1 MADASLAKGCWAT
14 LSRDTLAR
22 IIQLAA
28 FNENDV
34 ACSLLPLDKATCAL
48 ARSLGYSATVHAA
61 KAVPRWAF
69 AARWGAPG
77 AMRDMTLEMRRKL
90 LCATAASGDLENLE
104 LAASV
109 VGCPLGPDVF
119 TAARAAGHGE
129 VLGWLRSAGLT
140 DTDASLEAAGRAGHP
155 NCSPSCII
163 AAAGAG
169 HSVCGRLRSI
179 NSLEERMNIALAA
192 AAAAAGGG
200 HAAECDRL
208 LQLHKEMRDG
218 FLGLHPAVPAF
229 EAENFPQLQA
239 AGVRLL
245 EAAVEGLGLGELAA
259 LYGRWIDRSRT
270 AGRPNAVGGGDG
282 SAAGAG
288 AEAGAG
294 AAAGGGDGGSS
305 SGSGQGYQHSGWV
318 LTWRPEEEEEDALF
332 GEARTPQER
341 SAAAAWRAGV
351 HARLLAAAA
360 CSASPEWR
368 AKYEWLKARGHVAR
382 RDCDKVRVAA
392 RAAACPSS
400 VPGPGLE
407 EEAVVRLGYLRGE
420 LGVAAVC
427 SARVVAEALVS
438 GNDRALE
445 YVLRLAAEA
454 ADLDSIET
462 ALATEAATGSAA
474 QAGDTDALGSGP
486 HAADHSQS
494 FKAADSHPCSD
505 GGSSSNSNS
514 NSSSSSSR
522 PCPSPHELVAAVVAA
537 PDAVPTAA
545 ARGHIRCLKA
555 LRAWGGRMSTAVLV
569 AAARAGQMQVVAWLL
584 DECCTGRAAP
594 GGRGRVVGAEGSS
607 GSGGGE
613 PQGEGEVQQTAE
625 VCTAAARS
633 GSLELLALVRA
644 RGCPWGPEAVAAG
657 AAAGCEAVLAYL
669 VAQGCPAGDCHD
681 AYAAAIAAE
690 DLLTLRCLRRLGLPW
705 SGDAATWRAHAI
717 RCGVPLLRWLH
728 EEAQVPVLD
737 WMRSLGNR
745 RDGRRTEQ
753 LSRRVTEWYAGEEA
767 KAAEVRRQRLRQDE
781 EEMQRLQGKKWW
793 RRAAVPSESP
803 KTPSGS
809 GPQQRSLEST
819 AQLARDT
826 GNHHVLRWVSER
838 IALANIWRIGR

>member
-1 MADASLAKGCWAT
+1 
-14 LSRDTLAR
+14 
-22 IIQLAA
+22 
-28 FNENDV
+28 
-34 ACSLLPLDKATCAL
+34 
-48 ARSLGYSATVHAA
+48 
-61 KAVPRWAF
+61 
-69 AARWGAPG
+69 
-77 AMRDMTLEMRRKL
+77 MTLEMRRKL

-259 LYGRWIDRSRT
+259 LY
-270 AGRPNAVGGGDG
+270 
-282 SAAGAG
+282 
-288 AEAGAG
+288 
-294 AAAGGGDGGSS
+294 
-305 SGSGQGYQHSGWV
+305 
-318 LTWRPEEEEEDALF
+318 
-332 GEARTPQER
+332 
-341 SAAAAWRAGV
+341 
-351 HARLLAAAA
+351 
-360 CSASPEWR
+360 
-368 AKYEWLKARGHVAR
+368 
-382 RDCDKVRVAA
+382 
-392 RAAACPSS
+392 
-400 VPGPGLE
+400 
-407 EEAVVRLGYLRGE
+407 
-420 LGVAAVC
+420 
-427 SARVVAEALVS
+427 
-438 GNDRALE
+438 
-445 YVLRLAAEA
+445 
-454 ADLDSIET
+454 
-462 ALATEAATGSAA
+462 
-474 QAGDTDALGSGP
+474 
-486 HAADHSQS
+486 
-494 FKAADSHPCSD
+494 
-505 GGSSSNSNS
+505 
-514 NSSSSSSR
+514 
-522 PCPSPHELVAAVVAA
+522 
-537 PDAVPTAA
+537 
-545 ARGHIRCLKA
+545 
-555 LRAWGGRMSTAVLV
+555 
-569 AAARAGQMQVVAWLL
+569 
-584 DECCTGRAAP
+584 
-594 GGRGRVVGAEGSS
+594 GRVVGAEGSS